1 MNVLYPAGILVL
13 AIAGMLVFR
22 RKFLYHFKTVV
33 PSILYRS
40 GILGDF
46 GLRYVCRRYK
56 IRTIVNLL
64 NDKESGLYSKQY
76 RAERRYCDQNH
87 IKWFCLPMKTDC
99 PPTVQQIES
108 FLQLTKESRNL
119 PILIHCA
126 QGVVRTNMMVT
137 VFLKHYYDMDNHKIM
152 KILPFFGHRL
162 EKRPRVHDFIKN
174 YSKVTS

>member
-1 MNVLYPAGILVL
+1 
-13 AIAGMLVFR
+13 
-22 RKFLYHFKTVV
+22 
-33 PSILYRS
+33 
-40 GILGDF
+40 
-46 GLRYVCRRYK
+46 
-56 IRTIVNLL
+56 
-64 NDKESGLYSKQY
+64 
-76 RAERRYCDQNH
+76 
-87 IKWFCLPMKTDC
+87 MKTDC